1 MELMNSYK
9 AFCRVAD
16 SLITPHSDALLDLLV
31 LPYHMRP
38 VPIPSKPIV
47 QPEKKTCLFEV
58 GNDGEHLDVLDVTAS

>member
-1 MELMNSYK
+1 MELTNSYK

-38 VPIPSKPIV
+38 VAQPIQAHCITGKEDMP
-47 QPEKKTCLFEV
+47 F
-58 GNDGEHLDVLDVTAS
+58 